1 MSRSNRFSDGE
12 RRFIPGP
19 IMRLG
24 FTMQRPMLE
33 VRTMRAA
40 DLEEVAEL
48 SDNAFIE
55 VIGKLSGQRL
65 ERPFFPS
72 AGLALRLAADPEG
85 CLVAGDG
92 GALVGAVFSVA
103 RGTLA
108 WFGPLAVASDQ
119 QGKGVGQALVA
130 ECIARWSPRGVRL
143 MGLETFANSG
153 FHLHLYAK
161 LGFRPAWVGFQVK
174 KRLDATDAAQR
185 AEPAPPLQHPEV
197 PLPDLGYL
205 YPGFDPTAEVRVILS
220 RKAGR
225 VFATDR
231 SLAIVLFAD
240 AFHVTADDAFVPLLV
255 APDREA
261 FVAMLSAVEE
271 AAITAG
277 KKAIALRLS
286 GSCSG
291 AYDALVE
298 RGYRAGSAM
307 LRMKAG
313 ENLDYDRDAWYCD
326 DWL

>member
-1 MSRSNRFSDGE
+1 MA
-12 RRFIPGP
+12 
-19 IMRLG
+19 
-24 FTMQRPMLE
+24 E
-33 VRTMRAA
+33 VRTMREA
-40 DLEEVAEL
+40 DLGEVAEL
-48 SDNAFIE
+48 ADKAFIE
-55 VIGKLSGQRL
+55 VIAKLSGQRL
-65 ERPFFPS
+65 QRPFFPP

-92 GALVGAVFSVA
+92 GSLIGALFSVA

-108 WFGPLAVASDQ
+108 WFGPLAVASGQ

-130 ECIARWSPRGVRL
+130 ECVTRWSPRGVRL

-174 KRLDATDAAQR
+174 KRLDAPDAAHR

-197 PLPDLGYL
+197 ALPDLGYL
-205 YPGFDPTAEVRVILS
+205 YPGFDPTAEVRAVLN

-231 SLAIVLFAD
+231 SLAIVLLAD
-240 AFHVTADDAFVPLLV
+240 AFHVTPDEAFVPLLV

-261 FVAMLSAVEE
+261 FVSMVSACEE
-271 AAITAG
+271 AARAAG
-277 KKAIALRLS
+277 KRAIAMRLS

-291 AYDALVE
+291 AFDALVE

>member
-1 MSRSNRFSDGE
+1 
-12 RRFIPGP
+12 
-19 IMRLG
+19 
-24 FTMQRPMLE
+24 MLT
-33 VRTMRAA
+33 VRTMRVA
-40 DLEEVAEL
+40 DLERVAEL

-55 VIGKLSGQRL
+55 VIMKLSGQHL
-65 ERPFFPS
+65 ERPFFPP

-92 GALVGAVFSVA
+92 GALAGALFSVA

-108 WFGPLAVASDQ
+108 WLGPLAVASGQ
-119 QGKGVGQALVA
+119 QGKGVGQALAA
-130 ECIARWSPRGVRL
+130 ECVARWSLRGVRL

-174 KRLDATDAAQR
+174 KPLEAPDAAGR
-185 AEPAPPLQHPEV
+185 AQPTPPLQHPEV
-197 PLPDLGYL
+197 ALPDLGYL
-205 YPGFDPTAEVRVILS
+205 YPGFDPTAEVRAILD

-231 SLAIVLFAD
+231 SLAIVLLAD
-240 AFHVTADDAFVPLLV
+240 AFHVTADEAFVPLLV

-261 FVAMLSAVEE
+261 FLAMVGAAEE
-271 AAITAG
+271 AARAAG
-277 KKAIALRLS
+277 KKAIAMRLS

-291 AYDALVE
+291 AFDALVE

-313 ENLDYDRDAWYCD
+313 EDLDYDRDAWYCD

>member
-1 MSRSNRFSDGE
+1 
-12 RRFIPGP
+12 
-19 IMRLG
+19 
-24 FTMQRPMLE
+24 MLK

-55 VIGKLSGQRL
+55 VIAKLSGQLL
-65 ERPFFPS
+65 ERPFFPP
-72 AGLALRLAADPEG
+72 AGLALRLATDPEG
-85 CLVAGDG
+85 CLVAGDE
-92 GALVGAVFSVA
+92 GALIGAVFSVA

-108 WFGPLAVASDQ
+108 WFGPLAVAPGQ

-130 ECIARWSPRGVRL
+130 ECVARWSPRGVRL

-161 LGFRPAWVGFQVK
+161 LGFRPAWVGFQMK
-174 KRLDATDAAQR
+174 KRLGAPDVAHR
-185 AEPAPPLQHPEV
+185 AEPGPPLQHPEIA
-197 PLPDLGYL
+197 LPDLGYL
-205 YPGFDPTAEVRVILS
+205 YAGFDPTPEVRAILN

-225 VFATDR
+225 VFTTDR
-231 SLAIVLFAD
+231 SLAIVLLAD
-240 AFHVTADDAFVPLLV
+240 AFHVTADEAFVPLLV

-261 FVAMLSAVEE
+261 FVSMITACEE
-271 AAITAG
+271 AARAAG
-277 KKAIALRLS
+277 KRAIAMRLS

-291 AYDALVE
+291 AFDALVE
-298 RGYRAGSAM
+298 LGYRAGSAM

-313 ENLDYDRDAWYCD
+313 ENLDYDRGAWYCD

>member
-1 MSRSNRFSDGE
+1 MAASAASEFSVG
-12 RRFIPGP
+12 
-19 IMRLG
+19 
-24 FTMQRPMLE
+24 MLE
-33 VRTMRAA
+33 LRTLRAA
-40 DLEEVAEL
+40 DLGEVAEL
-48 SDNAFIE
+48 ADKAFIE
-55 VIGKLSGQRL
+55 VIAKLSGQRL
-65 ERPFFPS
+65 ERPFFPP

-85 CLVAGDG
+85 CLVASDD
-92 GALVGAVFSVA
+92 GALVGALFSAA

-130 ECIARWSPRGVRL
+130 ECLARWSPRGVRL

-174 KRLDATDAAQR
+174 KLLDARVAGRQ

-205 YPGFDPTAEVRVILS
+205 YPGFDPTGEVRAILK

-231 SLAIVLFAD
+231 SLAIVLLAD
-240 AFHVTADDAFVPLLV
+240 AFHVTAADAFVPLLV
-255 APDREA
+255 APNQEA
-261 FVAMLSAVEE
+261 FLSLVAACEE
-271 AAITAG
+271 GARQAG
-277 KKAIALRLS
+277 KTSLAIRLS
-286 GSCSG
+286 GSSWG
-291 AYDALVE
+291 AFQALVE
-298 RGYRAGSAM
+298 RGYRAGSAA

-313 ENLDYDRDAWYCD
+313 ENLEYDRDAWYCD